1 MSVNAKYVFALSRA
15 YDGFADMRSTL
26 FHVLFFLLACSTPN
40 SIAQTESSGILTIN
54 ELRQI
59 NPMPTKVAVKGKIT
73 SIAVDGFAVVNKLD
87 AIVVIDGVLS
97 CSVKMPIIERSRIQ
111 NGTNSYASVLR
122 YLYDQ
127 QGFILAAS
135 GGKVEILRAPETG
148 SSRGSSRVSKT
159 LDSQFINSFSNGMDV
174 VVSGDLI
181 TKPNG
186 KIILRGELRGPGSN
200 PPK

>member
-1 MSVNAKYVFALSRA
+1 VPVNGKYVIALPRA
-15 YDGFADMRSTL
+15 YDGLADMRSML
-26 FHVLFFLLACSTPN
+26 ALVLFFLLAYSTPN
-40 SIAQTESSGILTIN
+40 SMAQTESSGVFTIN
-54 ELRQI
+54 ELRQM
-59 NPMPTKVAVKGKIT
+59 NPMPTKVAIKGKIT

-87 AIVVIDGVLS
+87 AVVVIDGVLS

-122 YLYDQ
+122 YLYDRP
-127 QGFILAAS
+127 GFILAAA

-148 SSRGSSRVSKT
+148 ASRGSSRVSKT
-159 LDSQFINSFSNGMDV
+159 LDSQFINSYSNGMDV

-186 KIILRGELRGPGSN
+186 KVMLRGELRGPGSN